1 MVAKIVVLP
10 GVAQLAAVEVGAI
23 ADLVLGDPHQPAEQ
37 RAAVLPLE
45 IVEVLERLEEGRL
58 QDVARLEA
66 GPQAPPHLQ
75 PDEREQAGTEPL
87 VEGVERRVGARER
100 LAQHRGA
107 GRAVHRSVTLPRV
120 RFRPALPSLLAG
132 GVMRMISM
140 VCGVLVTAV
149 LCSGCLRKEVAET
162 IYISPSGVVWSVV
175 ERDVRSDKEAPKDRT
190 LEERDYVL
198 AADTE
203 THGVAQAFR
212 QLGALSITTTWL
224 RRERPYS
231 VMTEARFGDLRQ
243 MAMAI
248 LRDTDAKGEATLVRD
263 GCRTIFNLR
272 DAPGR
277 VARIGQRPGHRRACD
292 RSQQLSVRAHRG
304 TVRVGRRADDS
315 RRGRGRGA
323 RSEEDRGRRTAHSCT
338 RMGG

>member
-1 MVAKIVVLP
+1 
-10 GVAQLAAVEVGAI
+10 
-23 ADLVLGDPHQPAEQ
+23 
-37 RAAVLPLE
+37 
-45 IVEVLERLEEGRL
+45 
-58 QDVARLEA
+58 
-66 GPQAPPHLQ
+66 
-75 PDEREQAGTEPL
+75 
-87 VEGVERRVGARER
+87 
-100 LAQHRGA
+100 
-107 GRAVHRSVTLPRV
+107 
-120 RFRPALPSLLAG
+120 
-132 GVMRMISM
+132 MRMISM

-162 IYISPSGVVWSVV
+162 IYISPSGVVWTVV

-248 LRDTDAKGEATLVRD
+248 LRDTDARGEATLVRD

-272 DAPGR
+272 THLDGSPESGSGPAIDELVTDLSSYRFVLTEGR
-277 VARIGQRPGHRRACD
+277 FVSADGLTILDEGAVAVPDPKKTAVDGLLTLA
-292 RSQQLSVRAHRG
+292 LAW
-304 TVRVGRRADDS
+304 ADE
-315 RRGRGRGA
+315 G
-323 RSEEDRGRRTAHSCT
+323 C
-338 RMGG
+338 MVKQ